1 MQVDVELLVP
11 YKQIAKAG
19 HVRIEMEGDNLA
31 DLLGHLV
38 RQIPAL
44 HDHLTGEDFPGAFP
58 FLLMINGNVVKGG
71 PPEEIRI
78 NPGDR
83 VTITQILAGG

>member
-1 MQVDVELLVP
+1 MQVNVELLAP
-11 YKQIAKAG
+11 YTKIAKTG
-19 HVRIEMEGDNLA
+19 HVQLEMEGDNLA

-44 HDHLTGEDFPGAFP
+44 SDHLTGEEFPGALP
-58 FLLMINGNVVKGG
+58 FFLMVNGKIVKGG
-71 PPEEIRI
+71 RPAEIRI

-83 VTITQILAGG
+83 VTITQIVTGG

>member
-11 YKQIAKAG
+11 YRQIAKAG

-38 RQIPAL
+38 RKIPAL
-44 HDHLTGEDFPGAFP
+44 RDHLTGEEFPGALP
-58 FLLMINGNVVKGG
+58 FFLMINGNVVKGG
-71 PPEEIRI
+71 RPAEIRI

-83 VTITQILAGG
+83 VTITQVLTGG